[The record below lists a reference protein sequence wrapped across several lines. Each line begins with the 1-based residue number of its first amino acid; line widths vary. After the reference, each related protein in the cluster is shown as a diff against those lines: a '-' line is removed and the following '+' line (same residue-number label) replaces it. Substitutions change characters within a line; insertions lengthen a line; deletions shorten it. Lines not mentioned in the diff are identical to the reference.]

1 VSDSCGNE
9 LTGQTYSNSGS
20 DQTAPSITF
29 CPPDT
34 SINCVNADTSTTS
47 LGLPVASDNCGSVS
61 VTYSDNVIFYS
72 CAGNYAFN
80 RTFYV
85 TDDCGNVDSC
95 TQLVEVYDTLMVT
108 CPPDTNVCANEPAFA
123 LSGASPAGGTYSGT
137 GVSNNIFDPAVAG
150 PGAHIIT
157 YTYTEDYCCTHT
169 CTSTIFVDTVPV
181 MDCPADFSV
190 CKDEAPFALNA
201 SPAGGTFSG
210 TGVSGGQ
217 FNPNSAGTGTHTITY
232 TFTDGNGC
240 SNSCTFNITV
250 KPVPEMLCPPNMEVC
265 INDAVFTLT
274 GAMPVGSTYS
284 GPGVSL
290 GKFNPAVAGL
300 GVHTITVSF
309 TNSVGCSN
317 NCQFTITVND
327 TTPVICPVDT
337 AVCANDADFLLSG
350 ASPSGGVY
358 SGTAVTA
365 GMFSPATAGPGVHT
379 ITYTYTNGDNC
390 ESVCTFDI
398 TVDTVPVM
406 TCPQDMS
413 VCVDGNSV
421 DILGGLPAGGV
432 YSGTGVNAGQFDPLS
447 AGIGLHTI
455 TYTYTDG
462 NGCSNSC
469 DFEITVD
476 TAVVVVCQLDD
487 TVCVDDPDFE
497 LLGGMPAGGT
507 YAGTGVT
514 NNGGVYSFSPA
525 TVGVGVYTL
534 TYTYADQNGCSNSCD
549 FTIMVKDLPA
559 VECPLDMEMCV
570 DANPMT
576 LTGASPSGGMYSGTG
591 VSGGIFDPAVA
602 GVGTHTITYTYT
614 DAFGCVN
621 SCTFDITVNA
631 LPVLTCPADTAVC
644 VDATSFL
651 LDGAMPAGGTYSGSG
666 IMQGGYFDPAY
677 AGVGVHTITYS
688 YADNNQCGNSCTFT
702 IEVFALPQ
710 VSCPMDTAVCVDADP
725 FTLAGGLPM
734 GGVYSG
740 SGVTA
745 GVFDPA
751 QAQLG
756 SNLITYNYTDANG
769 CSSSCT
775 FTVTVNDLP
784 VVECPQDFSVCAD
797 DPAFQLGGVSPTG
810 GVFSGAGVNNGM
822 FNPAIAGGGVHLIT
836 YTYTDAFACVNSC
849 TFEISVGPIVDAG
862 LDTTIYLCNSYTF
875 DAMVSGP
882 PTLQYTWTPALT
894 LDDPTILNPTSTPI
908 EPTMFTLT
916 VVDGNGCSNSD
927 SFFLNVLPSGNSF
940 SGSVVYDNDPK
951 TALPDFA
958 IILQNLDSNTVDTI
972 YTANNGLFCI
982 SGLAPGTYTVGGYSD
997 QVWAWGGVNATDAL
1011 AVTRH
1016 FVELDTLRGLRLIV
1030 GDVNAQFGPT
1040 ATDAF
1045 LIAQRFAGLINT
1057 FVIPDWVM
1065 ERDTILFSSDV
1076 LYTRQYLALVSGDVN
1091 GSHIPYVKVSPQ
1103 GSLTS
1108 EGEIQFAPGAEARI
1122 PVSIVDPAILGATSL
1137 QLSVPA
1143 GWTIHDVVLNPA
1155 LGGELVFKQEGK
1167 MLNIAWFSLDAPYA
1181 QAGSMLFEIVASPAR
1196 NAESVF
1202 HLGNVLEVSDP
1213 DANVIK
1219 EARLAMP
1226 RMLNGGANVQVST
1239 YPNPFTQESVI
1250 EYVLPE
1256 RGEVVL
1262 EVFNVYGA
1270 VVARMSSKTQ
1280 EAGVHQFTVDGS
1292 QLVPGTYHYTL
1303 RFDDGSRASSVSGK
1317 LVKMN

>member
-1 VSDSCGNE
+1 MVQDTTDPVITFCPADTTINCTEDTTTANLGVALATDNCTSTVTITYSDVVTPGGVCTQAYSFVRTWVATDECGNSTSCE
-9 LTGQTYSNSGS
+9 QTVTVQDTTS
-20 DQTAPSITF
+20 PVIVF

-34 SINCVNADTSTTS
+34 SINCVNADTSTAS
-47 LGLPVASDNCGSVS
+47 LGAPVASDNCGSVS
-61 VTYSDNVIFYS
+61 ITYSDNVIFYS

-169 CTSTIFVDTVPV
+169 CTSTIFVDTIPV

-190 CKDEAPFALNA
+190 CKDDAPFALNA
-201 SPAGGTFSG
+201 SPTGGTFSG
-210 TGVSGGQ
+210 TGVSAGQ
-217 FNPNSAGTGTHTITY
+217 FDPNSAGTGTHTITY

-240 SNSCTFNITV
+240 SNSCTFDITV

-265 INDAVFTLT
+265 INDAAFTLT

-284 GPGVSL
+284 GTGVAL

-317 NCQFTITVND
+317 DCQFTITVND

-337 AVCANDADFLLSG
+337 AVCANDADFLLNG

-390 ESVCTFDI
+390 ESVCTFEI

-413 VCVDGNSV
+413 VCVDGNPV
-421 DILGGLPAGGV
+421 DLLGGLPAGGV
-432 YSGTGVNAGQFDPLS
+432 YSGTGVSAGQFDPLS

-455 TYTYTDG
+455 TYTFTDG

-514 NNGGVYSFSPA
+514 NNAGVYSFSPA

-549 FTIMVKDLPA
+549 FTIIVKDLPA

-591 VSGGIFDPAVA
+591 VSSGIFDPAVA

-644 VDATSFL
+644 VDAMAFL
-651 LDGAMPAGGTYSGSG
+651 LDGAMPAGGMYSGPG
-666 IMQGGYFDPAY
+666 IMQGVYFDPAY
-677 AGVGVHTITYS
+677 AAVGVHTITYS
-688 YADNNQCGNSCTFT
+688 YTDNNQCSNSCTFT

-710 VSCPMDTAVCVDADP
+710 VSCPMDTAVCVDANT
-725 FTLAGGLPM
+725 FTLTGGLPM

-740 SGVTA
+740 SGVSA
-745 GVFDPA
+745 GIFDPA

-756 SNLITYNYTDANG
+756 PNLITYTFTDANG
-769 CSSSCT
+769 CTSSCT

-797 DPAFQLGGVSPTG
+797 DPAFQLGGVNPTG

-822 FNPAIAGGGVHLIT
+822 FNPGLAGGGVHQIT
-836 YTYTDAFACVNSC
+836 YTYEDGNGCVNSC
-849 TFEISVGPIVDAG
+849 TFNISVGPIVNAG
-862 LDTTIYLCNSYTF
+862 IDTSIYLCGSYTF

-894 LDDPTILNPTSTPI
+894 LDDPNILNPTSTPI
-908 EPTMFTLT
+908 APTMFTLT
-916 VVDGNGCSNSD
+916 VEDGNGCTNSD
-927 SFFLNVLPSGNSF
+927 SFFLDVLPSGNSF
-940 SGSVVYDNDPK
+940 AGSVAYDNDPK
-951 TALPDFA
+951 TPLPNFA
-958 IILQNLDSNTVDTI
+958 IILQNIDSNTVDTI
-972 YTANNGLFCI
+972 YTASNGLFCI
-982 SGLAPGTYTVGGYSD
+982 SGLAPG
-997 QVWAWGGVNATDAL
+997 N
-1011 AVTRH
+1011 
-1016 FVELDTLRGLRLIV
+1016 
-1030 GDVNAQFGPT
+1030 
-1040 ATDAF
+1040 
-1045 LIAQRFAGLINT
+1045 
-1057 FVIPDWVM
+1057 
-1065 ERDTILFSSDV
+1065 
-1076 LYTRQYLALVSGDVN
+1076 
-1091 GSHIPYVKVSPQ
+1091 
-1103 GSLTS
+1103 
-1108 EGEIQFAPGAEARI
+1108 
-1122 PVSIVDPAILGATSL
+1122 
-1137 QLSVPA
+1137 
-1143 GWTIHDVVLNPA
+1143 
-1155 LGGELVFKQEGK
+1155 
-1167 MLNIAWFSLDAPYA
+1167 
-1181 QAGSMLFEIVASPAR
+1181 
-1196 NAESVF
+1196 
-1202 HLGNVLEVSDP
+1202 
-1213 DANVIK
+1213 
-1219 EARLAMP
+1219 
-1226 RMLNGGANVQVST
+1226 
-1239 YPNPFTQESVI
+1239 
-1250 EYVLPE
+1250 
-1256 RGEVVL
+1256 
-1262 EVFNVYGA
+1262 
-1270 VVARMSSKTQ
+1270 
-1280 EAGVHQFTVDGS
+1280 
-1292 QLVPGTYHYTL
+1292 
-1303 RFDDGSRASSVSGK
+1303 
-1317 LVKMN
+1317 